1 MPFTQDGSEGTVKS
15 SPSRAEKYIT
25 VILGTMMVMV
35 TLGFVSSTKSL
46 FPDEIA
52 RELGVSRSAVVVG
65 ESLRYISTSV
75 VNVFFGA
82 LIARFGEKKMISFGF
97 VSLIASMLLHA
108 TAGSLIGIYLGGI
121 LLGIGFSQTTTAMVG
136 YIVGRRFTENTHPLL
151 TAAAP

>member
-1 MPFTQDGSEGTVKS
+1 MPLNSKGSEGVVKY
-15 SPSRAEKYIT
+15 SPSRAEKYVT

-65 ESLRYISTSV
+65 ESLRYISTSI

-82 LIARFGEKKMISFGF
+82 LIAKFGEKKMITLGF
-97 VSLIASMLLHA
+97 ASLIASVLLYA
-108 TAGSLIGIYLGGI
+108 TAETLVGIYVGGI

-136 YIVGRRFTENTHPLL
+136 YIVGKRFGL
-151 TAAAP
+151 TRAGEI